1 MPPTIHADPAP
12 LRSDDAGVLRVSGTR
27 VTLDTIV
34 HAYHEGASA
43 EEIALRYDSLSLADI
58 HAVLAYYL
66 RHRAELDD
74 YLARRRQAAADV
86 RRQVE
91 ARQGVQAV
99 RERLTARLA
108 PGGSPGEVPGG

>member
-1 MPPTIHADPAP
+1 MPPTAIHTDPAP
-12 LRSDDAGVLRVSGTR
+12 LRADAAGVLRVGGTR
-27 VTLDTIV
+27 VTLDTVV
-34 HAYHEGASA
+34 HAYHDGASA
-43 EEIALRYDSLSLADI
+43 EEITLRYDSLTLADV

-74 YLARRRQAAADV
+74 YLAARRTAAAEVRRR
-86 RRQVE
+86 VE

-108 PGGSPGEVPGG
+108 K